1 MKGMNMYK
9 CHICQICNGYGCQ
22 GELPGMGGVF
32 NSANFIANYQAWKKY
47 YLPDADSSDIPL
59 IRLAPITGAV
69 ENVGYHDETPFYD
82 DLIKGAS
89 QAGFLLSIGDG
100 YPDAKLQGGIAALKA
115 HGQTAAVFIKPYPN
129 PRIFERIDWAHA
141 VADIIGIDID
151 SYNIITM
158 RNLVHLEQK
167 NADTLKA
174 IQHYAKKPFAIKGVF
189 LPQDI
194 ELIKEL
200 RPDITVVSNHGGRIE
215 TRLGSTADFLAEYGE
230 TLKRYSGELWVDGG
244 LRTRADIAAAH
255 RLGASQVMIGRPC
268 ITALLQS
275 GAEGLRQL
283 YRALT
288 GNR

>member
-1 MKGMNMYK
+1 MKGINMYK

-115 HGQTAAVFIKPYPN
+115 HGQTAAVFIKPFPI
-129 PRIFERIDWAHA
+129 R
-141 VADIIGIDID
+141 
-151 SYNIITM
+151 
-158 RNLVHLEQK
+158 
-167 NADTLKA
+167 
-174 IQHYAKKPFAIKGVF
+174 VF
-189 LPQDI
+189 LNV
-194 ELIKEL
+194 LIGL
-200 RPDITVVSNHGGRIE
+200 M
-215 TRLGSTADFLAEYGE
+215 RLQ
-230 TLKRYSGELWVDGG
+230 TLSGLTSI
-244 LRTRADIAAAH
+244 RTI
-255 RLGASQVMIGRPC
+255 LSPC
-268 ITALLQS
+268 GTSFILNKKMQI
-275 GAEGLRQL
+275 R
-283 YRALT
+283 
-288 GNR
+288 